1 MFIYNSNFSVNKSID
16 DVFKL
21 IYEVPD
27 DYSPE
32 IPKEAVSL
40 NKNSNREDNK
50 EDKEDN
56 KEDKEDNQEDEDD
69 KDDDNDTK
77 DLPVAMDM
85 KNAGNINENLYK
97 ILEWNINN
105 NWDIINGKRR
115 KIENCYIYVKD
126 FPDYLKEVLEED
138 DSFIRLR
145 RKHTIVRD
153 GEKYKEIIANNKIT
167 NLKLGYLYIM
177 KALCSLKIVKIREKV
192 SIAYINDT
200 ETKVNICVKVNIPII
215 INDELEKYLKVV
227 FESILNNI
235 KNKVVS

>member
-1 MFIYNSNFSVNKSID
+1 MFIYNSNFSVNKSIGN
-16 DVFKL
+16 VFKL

-27 DYSPE
+27 DYSTE
-32 IPKEAVSL
+32 IPKEAVSF
-40 NKNSNREDNK
+40 NKNNNLD
-50 EDKEDN
+50 DKEDN
-56 KEDKEDNQEDEDD
+56 PEDD
-69 KDDDNDTK
+69 KDDDKDEDKDDDKDDENEPN
-77 DLPVAMDM
+77 DLPVAIDM

-115 KIENCYIYVKD
+115 KIENCYIYVND

-153 GEKYKEIIANNKIT
+153 EEKHKEIITNNKIT
-167 NLKLGYLYIM
+167 NLKIAYLYIM

-192 SIAYINDT
+192 SITYINDY
-200 ETKVNICVKVNIPII
+200 ETKVDISVKVNIPII

-227 FESILNNI
+227 FDSILNNI
-235 KNKVVS
+235 KKKVFS

>member
-40 NKNSNREDNK
+40 NKNSNR
-50 EDKEDN
+50 EDN

-200 ETKVNICVKVNIPII
+200 ETKVGICVKVNIPII